1 MEKQPPNVIV
11 LANTQKL
18 LQTLKQVNG
27 AIGKR
32 SARTVAITS
41 EITVTDCKIT
51 IAVPGAIFS
60 IECLTDGTCK
70 ASVPFLQLLE
80 VVKDFKTRNTGIII
94 TEGCIKLNTVSLLCK
109 TTFFEDDTILK
120 TIDLPINYT
129 DAELIRLSVNGYT
142 SEEIEFNNLKPK
154 IEKAHVNLNKNL
166 LNAYLLLKQY
176 GVTFEGLEQI
186 TKERLYAENLKAVK
200 DTTLS

>member
-1 MEKQPPNVIV
+1 MEEQPPKVIV

-27 AIGKR
+27 AVGKR

-60 IECLTDGTCK
+60 MECLTDGTCK
-70 ASVPFLQLLE
+70 ASVPFLHLLE
-80 VVKDFKTRNTGIII
+80 VVKDFKTKNTGIVI
-94 TEGCIKLNTVSLLCK
+94 TEGCIKLNAISLLGK

-129 DAELIRLSVNGYT
+129 DAELMRLSANGYT
-142 SEEIEFNNLKPK
+142 SGEIAFNNLKPK
-154 IEKAHVNLNKNL
+154 IEKANQNLHKHL
-166 LNAYLLLKQY
+166 LNAYHLLKQY
-176 GVTFEGLEQI
+176 GVTFEDLEQI
-186 TKERLYAENLKAVK
+186 TKERLYTENVKPVK
-200 DTTLS
+200 DNALT